1 MILMIFKSTYEIINE
16 PWKDYADTTVSK
28 RPPLWHN
35 EREISVD
42 DVVVWEQIYH
52 QPGNIGI
59 YVAWSPFE
67 EFYLISYDLFAKS
80 SAGIKKFTGN
90 SAFIEVQKIAEKF
103 NILLPTNTVR
113 I

>member
-1 MILMIFKSTYEIINE
+1 MILMIFKSTYEIINQ
-16 PWKDYADTTVSK
+16 PWKDYADTSVSK
-28 RPPLWHN
+28 RPPSWHN
-35 EREISVD
+35 KKEISID

-67 EFYLISYDLFAKS
+67 EFYLICYDLLAKS
-80 SAGIKKFTGN
+80 SAGIKTFSGK
-90 SAFIEVQKIAEKF
+90 SAFIEVQKVAEKF
-103 NILLPTNTVR
+103 DIVLPTNTVR